1 MFLRPGSILSLLGL
15 LVGVGISSVF
25 GQSVTC
31 PDGFTAPPVN
41 LYTGFCYRYITK
53 TQTWNAHE
61 NECSQVMY
69 NGLPYAGGHLATL
82 FDANSARVVMNNY
95 CNSLNQGQSYYFI
108 GYYCISSSY
117 TSRPDWR
124 WTSGK
129 PTTWIHSAPTY
140 LSGAEPDDAGCGLAH
155 YSDDGANPGRIG
167 DWACSRALSGGC
179 CEAPVVPTPSA
190 STTGTQTATSTVTG
204 TSTRTY
210 TPTQTATSTISASST
225 QTPSQTGTVTM
236 TRTGSKTSTE
246 TRTSSGTMTATSTAT
261 STETPTSSA
270 SVSVSVSESA
280 SASSSVS
287 PSASVSQS
295 MTASVTATISPS
307 ISATATRIR
316 VMVFPGQAGL
326 AGGSQVLLDENGVI
340 TEEEAAAAEAAAVA
354 KKNWAIIGGAV
365 GGGVLLCCC
374 LLGGL
379 WFCLARR
386 RQREKEKRARERMN
400 RKSYVVASG
409 KLKRTGPVT
418 SVAST
423 LGVKDGGAKGGAAMM
438 SMFNSMNPALVK
450 AKRGTMAPGLGV
462 QRNPRMTMALASY
475 KNTSAFKPTMILSDG
490 GGRGLLQEKVE
501 EVQTDSLV
509 DDAVIGVEEDDVTGI
524 NEDDEEGVEETAEE
538 ANEDIVEVAQEEYE
552 EAAEEDDY
560 VDEEDAVAA
569 AAAGRV
575 GGRAVSSG
583 SERRYKQ
590 KKTAETAA
598 QPLEEPR
605 KLVIGKGAVLK
616 EQVQKQTVM
625 LRRVSKVKG
634 DKELTALRQDTV
646 RFARPSMAGRGQYG
660 PQSSNRNL
668 LSTPYAFT
676 ATVSRVLIK
685 ENREDVGGG
694 EVDGETT

>member
-1 MFLRPGSILSLLGL
+1 MFLRPGSILSLIGVLIGC
-15 LVGVGISSVF
+15 VGVI
-25 GQSVTC
+25 GQTVTC
-31 PDGFTAPPVN
+31 PDGFSAPPDN
-41 LYTGFCYRYITK
+41 IYTGYCYKYITT

-61 NECSQVMY
+61 IECSRVTY

-82 FDANSARVVMNNY
+82 FDSNSAMVVMNNY
-95 CNSLNQGQSYYFI
+95 CNNLNQGQSHYFI

-117 TSRPDWR
+117 SSRPDWR
-124 WTSGK
+124 WSSGIS
-129 PTTWIHSAPTY
+129 TTWIHSASTY
-140 LSGAEPDDAGCGLAH
+140 LSGAEPDDAGCGRAH
-155 YSDDGANPGRIG
+155 YSDDGSNTGRIG
-167 DWACSRALSGGC
+167 DWTCTSPLSGGC

-190 STTGTQTATSTVTG
+190 STTGTQTATSTVTS

-210 TPTQTATSTISASST
+210 TPTLTATSTVTASST
-225 QTPSQTGTVTM
+225 QTSSKTGTLTITRTASQT
-236 TRTGSKTSTE
+236 STQ

-261 STETPTSSA
+261 STETPTGSA

-295 MTASVTATISPS
+295 TTASVTATISPS
-307 ISATATRIR
+307 ISATASRIR
-316 VMVFPGQAGL
+316 AIVFPGQAGL
-326 AGGSQVLLDENGVI
+326 AGGSQVFLNENGVV
-340 TEEEAAAAEAAAVA
+340 TEEEMAAAEASVAA

-400 RKSYVVASG
+400 RKSHMVASS

-418 SVAST
+418 SVANT
-423 LGVKDGGAKGGAAMM
+423 LGVKGEGAGTGSKNGVAMM

-450 AKRGTMAPGLGV
+450 AKRGTMAPSVGG
-462 QRNPRMTMALASY
+462 QRNPRMTMALAAY

-490 GGRGLLQEKVE
+490 GRGLLQEQE

-509 DDAVIGVEEDDVTGI
+509 EDAVIGVEEEDITGI
-524 NEDDEEGVEETAEE
+524 NEDDEENKGDNEEEASEEVNEDVVEIAQEEDEETA
-538 ANEDIVEVAQEEYE
+538 E

-560 VDEEDAVAA
+560 IDEEDAVAA

-575 GGRAVSSG
+575 GGRVVSSG
-583 SERRYKQ
+583 GERRYKQ
-590 KKTAETAA
+590 KKTAEAAA

-676 ATVSRVLIK
+676 ATVSRVLVK
-685 ENREDVGGG
+685 EEKDSEN
-694 EVDGETT
+694 T

>member
-1 MFLRPGSILSLLGL
+1 MTYFNTFLRPGSILSLLGL
-15 LVGVGISSVF
+15 LISCGSVI
-25 GQSVTC
+25 GQSITC

-69 NGLPYAGGHLATL
+69 NGLAYAGGHLATI
-82 FDANSARVVMNNY
+82 FDTNSARVVMNNY
-95 CNSLNQGQSYYFI
+95 CNNLNQGQSYYFI

-117 TSRPDWR
+117 TSRLDWR

-129 PTTWIHSAPTY
+129 PTTWIHSNPTY
-140 LSGAEPDDAGCGLAH
+140 LSGAEPDDFGCGMAH
-155 YSDDGANPGRIG
+155 YSDDGVNTGRIG
-167 DWACSRALSGGC
+167 DWPCSSARSGGC

-190 STTGTQTATSTVTG
+190 STTSTRTPTSTVTS

-210 TPTQTATSTISASST
+210 TPTMTTTSTVTASST
-225 QTPSQTGTVTM
+225 QTPSQTGTLTM
-236 TRTGSKTSTE
+236 TRTASTTSTM
-246 TRTSSGTMTATSTAT
+246 TRTASRTMTATSTVT
-261 STETPTSSA
+261 STKTPTSSA

-280 SASSSVS
+280 SASVSISSS
-287 PSASVSQS
+287 ASSSASVSQS
-295 MTASVTATISPS
+295 ATATASPS
-307 ISATATRIR
+307 ISVSPTRIR
-316 VMVFPGQAGL
+316 PMVFPGQAGL
-326 AGGSQVLLDENGVI
+326 AGGSQTFLDENGVV
-340 TEEEAAAAEAAAVA
+340 TEEEMAAAEAAAVA
-354 KKNWAIIGGAV
+354 KKNGAIIGGVV

-374 LLGGL
+374 LLGTL

-386 RQREKEKRARERMN
+386 RQREKEKKARERMN

-423 LGVKDGGAKGGAAMM
+423 LGVKGGGDRAVAKSGVAMM

-450 AKRGTMAPGLGV
+450 AQRGTMTPSLGG

-475 KNTSAFKPTMILSDG
+475 KNTSAFKPTMVLSDRG
-490 GGRGLLQEKVE
+490 SRGLLQEQE

-509 DDAVIGVEEDDVTGI
+509 EDAAIGIEEEDEGEVVEE
-524 NEDDEEGVEETAEE
+524 NVEEAGEE
-538 ANEDIVEVAQEEYE
+538 VVEDVVEVAQEEDE
-552 EAAEEDDY
+552 EVVEEDDY

-676 ATVSRVLIK
+676 ATVSRVIIK
-685 ENREDVGGG
+685 ENREENED
-694 EVDGETT
+694 T